1 MVNEGMDTN
10 TYLRVLAFFLGCTS
24 IYIYIYTHSR
34 THVCMYVCMYVYLY
48 VCVLM

>member
-24 IYIYIYTHSR
+24 IYIYTHSR